1 MARDELAPLRAYLQ
15 ARTTLTLATCSGG
28 RPWACSLF
36 YACDRDCRLYF
47 VSDAGTL
54 HSRHI
59 AENPQV
65 AVTVSGQA
73 LDWLDIDGVQ
83 LVATAA
89 LLEGAQRRRAEQCY
103 LERFPQIAA
112 MRDRP
117 ASAQERSIA
126 DRLLGGGFY
135 CLTPSWARVIDNRQ
149 GFGHKLEI
157 ALTPVPAACARS

>member
-47 VSDAGTL
+47 VSDARTL
-54 HSRHI
+54 HCLHI

-73 LDWLDIDGVQ
+73 LDWLDIEGVQ
-83 LVATAA
+83 LVATAT

-112 MRDRP
+112 MRPELRLQLQAVANVLPFRVNRYVLEELIDR
-117 ASAQERSIA
+117 
-126 DRLLGGGFY
+126 
-135 CLTPSWARVIDNRQ
+135 SWA
-149 GFGHKLEI
+149 
-157 ALTPVPAACARS
+157 ATSARTWSTSTT